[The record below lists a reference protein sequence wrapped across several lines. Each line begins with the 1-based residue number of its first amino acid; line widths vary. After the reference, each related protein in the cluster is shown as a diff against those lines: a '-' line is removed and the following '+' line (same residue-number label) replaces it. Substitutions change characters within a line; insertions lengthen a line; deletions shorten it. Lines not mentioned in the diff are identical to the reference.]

1 MTSTETSFCRLCTAL
16 CPIVVTI
23 EDGRAVA
30 VHGDR
35 EAPLFGGYTC
45 PKGRA
50 LPEIHSSPER
60 LLHSLK
66 KRPDGS
72 HERISSEQLVV
83 EVADHLSEIVDRH
96 GPRSVA
102 MYTGTSNIAYPTM
115 GGMAAAMLR
124 ALGSTMFFSAATIDQ
139 PGIMIA
145 DAVHGLWLG
154 GRNRLE
160 DADVWLFVGTN
171 PVVSKQF
178 IGENPA
184 RQLHRAID
192 RGMKLVV
199 IDPRRTETAR
209 LAHIH
214 LQPRPNEDAT
224 LVAAILHVLLRD
236 GFVDEPFVRDERG
249 RPRGSSPGS
258 GAVHARVRGAAS
270 RRSARGSVGGGAR
283 HRHGAPGWYRR
294 RHRREHDQPQQPRLV
309 PPAVHQLRERLLG
322 TSGRSGR
329 ATERAPTAEP
339 RQGAGVSAD
348 SSLGTRYEV
357 AGARPRADRRRPP
370 HRRAGGGDPD
380 AG

>member
-35 EAPLFGGYTC
+35 DAPLFGGYTC

-60 LLHSLK
+60 LLHSLR

-72 HERISSEQLVV
+72 HERIGSGQLVV
-83 EVADHLSEIVDRH
+83 EVAERLSEIVDRH
-96 GPRSVA
+96 GPSSVA

-115 GGMAAAMLR
+115 GGMAASMLR

-160 DADVWLFVGTN
+160 EADVWLFVGTN

-184 RQLHRAID
+184 RQLHRAVE

-209 LAHIH
+209 LAHVH
-214 LQPRPNEDAT
+214 LQPRPNEDAA

-236 GFVDEPFVRDERG
+236 GLVDDAFTRENVSGVEELRRAVAPFTPEYAARARVDVPLDDLLEAARVIGTARRGGTGGGTGVSMTSASSLVSYLLLCINSVRGFWARAGDRVERPNVLLPPNHAKAQAFPPI
-249 RPRGSSPGS
+249 PRGGSARSSGC
-258 GAVHARVRGAAS
+258 AAS
-270 RRSARGSVGGGAR
+270 ARPWPACRPARWRRRS
-283 HRHGAPGWYRR
+283 
-294 RHRREHDQPQQPRLV
+294 
-309 PPAVHQLRERLLG
+309 
-322 TSGRSGR
+322 
-329 ATERAPTAEP
+329 
-339 RQGAGVSAD
+339 
-348 SSLGTRYEV
+348 
-357 AGARPRADRRRPP
+357 
-370 HRRAGGGDPD
+370 
-380 AG
+380 

>member
-1 MTSTETSFCRLCTAL
+1 M
-16 CPIVVTI
+16 TI
-23 EDGRAVA
+23 EDGRAVT

-72 HERISSEQLVV
+72 HERIASEQLVV
-83 EVADHLSEIVDRH
+83 EVAQRLSEIVDRH
-96 GPRSVA
+96 GPSSVA

-160 DADVWLFVGTN
+160 EADVWLFVGTN

-184 RQLHRAID
+184 RQLHRAVE

-209 LAHIH
+209 LAHVH

-236 GFVDEPFVRDERG
+236 GLVDTAFMHENVDGVEDLRRAVAPFTPEYAARRADVPLEDLLE
-249 RPRGSSPGS
+249 
-258 GAVHARVRGAAS
+258 AARVIGNARRGGTGEARAS
-270 RRSARGSVGGGAR
+270 A
-283 HRHGAPGWYRR
+283 
-294 RHRREHDQPQQPRLV
+294 
-309 PPAVHQLRERLLG
+309 
-322 TSGRSGR
+322 
-329 ATERAPTAEP
+329 
-339 RQGAGVSAD
+339 
-348 SSLGTRYEV
+348 
-357 AGARPRADRRRPP
+357 
-370 HRRAGGGDPD
+370 
-380 AG
+380 